1 MSRVARTSVQ
11 PAEARPGEHGRR
23 SGGPWRRAL
32 HRKLARFEREIER
45 RWFRFRRERGWLGP
59 ATIQPF
65 LDFGTPEQLNVSG
78 RVLTWASD
86 RRPKVDDPWWR
97 NFLSLARAFTSD
109 ELPDARIR
117 ARAGAVARDI
127 VTDQDGFFRLRLP
140 VDPDLPA
147 QLWRSVDL
155 ELIDDHGVD
164 LERPWETAR
173 VLVPPPSAQFGVISD
188 LDDTVLHTHTTE
200 FWRMLR
206 ISMFRNALTRTPLEG
221 VAAFYRALQQGVSG
235 EDRNP
240 IFYVSSSAW
249 NLYDLM
255 RDFLAHNKIPRGPI
269 LLREARLDDNRF
281 GRSNNDHKRDKIRR
295 ILETYPDLPF
305 VMIGDSSEDDP
316 RLYADALERYPGRV
330 RAIYIRDVSEKN
342 RESVHRLSRDV
353 DEQGSAMLLIKHT
366 LEAARHAVE
375 EGLIAE
381 PALGEIEREGARQR
395 RSA

>member
-1 MSRVARTSVQ
+1 MSRAARSSVH
-11 PAEARPGEHGRR
+11 PAGAGSR
-23 SGGPWRRAL
+23 SEEPWTRVL
-32 HRKLARFEREIER
+32 HRKLARFERQVER
-45 RWFRFRRERGWLGP
+45 KWFRFRRARGWLGP
-59 ATIQPF
+59 ATIQAF
-65 LDFGTPEQLNVSG
+65 LDFGTPDLLNVSG
-78 RVLTWASD
+78 RVLAWASD
-86 RRPKVDDPWWR
+86 RRPRADDPWWR

-117 ARAGAVARDI
+117 ARTGSVTREA
-127 VTDQDGFFRLRLP
+127 VTDQDGYFRLRLP
-140 VDPDLPA
+140 VDPNLPPN
-147 QLWRSVDL
+147 LWRSVDL
-155 ELIDDHGVD
+155 ELINDAGAD
-164 LERPWETAR
+164 LERPWEIAR
-173 VLVPPPSAQFGVISD
+173 VLVPPPTARFGVISD

-206 ISMFRNALTRTPLEG
+206 ISMFRNALTRTPLDG
-221 VAAFYRALQQGVSG
+221 VAAFYRSLQAGVDG
-235 EDRNP
+235 EEGNP

-255 RDFLAHNKIPRGPI
+255 RDFLEYNGIPRGPI

-330 RAIYIRDVSEKN
+330 RAIYIRDVAEKN
-342 RESVHRLSRDV
+342 RGAVRRLARDV
-353 DEQGSAMLLIKHT
+353 DEQGSSMLLIKHT

-375 EGLIAE
+375 DGMIAAS
-381 PALGEIEREGARQR
+381 ALADIEREGWRNR
-395 RSA
+395 

>member
-1 MSRVARTSVQ
+1 M
-11 PAEARPGEHGRR
+11 
-23 SGGPWRRAL
+23 RAL
-32 HRKLARFEREIER
+32 HRKLARLERQVER
-45 RWFRFRRERGWLGP
+45 KWFRFRRNRGWLGP

-65 LDFGTPEQLNVSG
+65 LDFGTPDLLNVSG

-86 RRPKVDDPWWR
+86 RRPKADDPWWR

-109 ELPDARIR
+109 ELPDARLR
-117 ARAGAVARDI
+117 ARVGSVSREV
-127 VTDQDGFFRLRLP
+127 VTDQDGYFRVRLP
-140 VDPDLPA
+140 VDPSLP
-147 QLWRSVDL
+147 QHLWRSVDL
-155 ELIDDHGVD
+155 ELIDDDGAD

-173 VLVPPPSAQFGVISD
+173 VLVPPPTARFGVISD

-221 VAAFYRALQQGVSG
+221 VAAFYRGLQRGVDG
-235 EDRNP
+235 EDGNP

-255 RDFLAHNKIPRGPI
+255 RDFLEYNGIPRGPI

-295 ILETYPDLPF
+295 ILEAYPDLPF

-316 RLYADALERYPGRV
+316 RLYAEALERYPGRV

-342 RESVHRLSRDV
+342 RDAVRRLSRDV
-353 DEQGSAMLLIKHT
+353 DEQGSAMLLVKHT
-366 LEAARHAVE
+366 LEAARHAVDL
-375 EGLIAE
+375 GLMAD
-381 PALGEIEREGARQR
+381 AAMGDIERESVRNR
-395 RSA
+395 